1 MFKFRRNSMKRIF
14 LTVLLSVGFGANS
27 LFADAKYELFE
38 EIRNANLKKAEAI
51 LAEDPYLLEQ
61 PDNRGRSAVFYA
73 IESGKPEVLKFV
85 LERKTSVDEADNS
98 GDYPIHAAAKIPDHK
113 MMELVLTKDS
123 NLDYLNR
130 NGENALDLATDYG
143 NVQVAALLL
152 ARGVKPAK
160 AKSGPFTIALYVSY
174 LIISI
179 LMTVWVARTLF
190 NNGRIFLV
198 QMFGGEEKLAD
209 SINHL
214 LIVGFYLINIGYI
227 SLSLTS
233 SRKPLDLAECI
244 EILTTKVGIVLLI
257 LGAMHFFNL
266 YLFAKFRKRIS
277 NTFGE
282 NHAEAGV

>member
-1 MFKFRRNSMKRIF
+1 MKRIV
-14 LTVLLSVGFGANS
+14 LTALLSFGMGADS

-38 EIRNANLKKAEAI
+38 EIRKANLKRAEAI

-73 IESGKPEVLKFV
+73 IESGKPEALQFV
-85 LERKTSVDEADNS
+85 LERRTGIDEADNS
-98 GDYPIHAAAKIPDHK
+98 GDYPIHAAAKIPDSK
-113 MMELVLTKDS
+113 IMELLLTKDS

-143 NVQVAALLL
+143 NVQVAAFLL
-152 ARGVKPAK
+152 ARGIKPAK
-160 AKSGPFTIALYVSY
+160 GKSGPFTIALYVSF
-174 LIISI
+174 LVISI
-179 LMTVWVARTLF
+179 LMTVWVARTLSK
-190 NNGRIFLV
+190 NGRVFLV
-198 QMFGGEEKLAD
+198 QMFSGEEKLAD

-233 SRKPLDLAECI
+233 NRKPLDLAECI
-244 EILTTKVGIVLLI
+244 ETLTTKVGIVLLI

-282 NHAEAGV
+282 THAEAGV